1 MKPQTALSPEL
12 IAQMKSI
19 AFRTKFLVSET
30 FAGSYESAFKGRG
43 MQFEEVRPY
52 FPGDDIR
59 TIDWNVTARTGLP
72 HIKLFREERELT
84 LMFIVDVSASMRF
97 GTVKRFKSE
106 AAAEVAAILAH
117 TALKSNDKVGLII
130 FSDKVEHYIPPKKG
144 RAHIWRVIRDILTY
158 DSKATHTDITA
169 ALNYLNRVA
178 KRKLVAFLIS
188 DFQCEGYE
196 NALRRTAKHHDVIA
210 MTISD
215 PKEND
220 MPRVGLVT
228 LKDMESGEIIL
239 MDTGDRDVRRRFD
252 ETIRR
257 EREVRKN
264 TFNSCGV
271 SHIAISTD
279 GSTVEPIVQFFRK
292 RERRR

>member
-59 TIDWNVTARTGLP
+59 SIDWNVTARTGQP

-106 AAAEVAAILAH
+106 TAAEVAAILAH

-188 DFQCEGYE
+188 DFQCEDYE

-215 PKEND
+215 PKEKD
-220 MPRVGLVT
+220 MPKVGLVE
-228 LKDMESGEIIL
+228 LKDMESGETVL
-239 MDTGDRDVRRRFD
+239 LDTGDSDVRRRFD
-252 ETIRR
+252 ETMRC
-257 EREVRKN
+257 EREARKDL
-264 TFNSCGV
+264 FNACGV
-271 SHIAISTD
+271 SQIAISTD
-279 GSTVEPIVQFFRK
+279 GSTVEPIIQFFRK
-292 RERRR
+292 RERRK

>member
-1 MKPQTALSPEL
+1 MKTQAALSPEL
-12 IAQMKSI
+12 IAQMKRI

-52 FPGDDIR
+52 LPGDDVR

-144 RAHIWRVIRDILTY
+144 RAHIWRVIREILTY
-158 DSKATHTDITA
+158 DSIATHTDITA

-215 PKEND
+215 PKEKD
-220 MPRVGLVT
+220 MPEVGLIE
-228 LKDMESGEIIL
+228 LRDMESGESIL
-239 MDTGDRDVRRRFD
+239 LDTGDTAVRRRFD

-257 EREVRKN
+257 EREVRK
-264 TFNSCGV
+264 TLFASCGA

-279 GSTVEPIVQFFRK
+279 GSTVEPIIEFFRK

>member
-1 MKPQTALSPEL
+1 MKNQAALSPEL

-215 PKEND
+215 PKEKD
-220 MPRVGLVT
+220 MPEVGLVE
-228 LKDMESGEIIL
+228 LKDMESGETVL
-239 MDTGDRDVRRRFD
+239 LDTGARDVRRRFD
-252 ETIRR
+252 ETMRR
-257 EREVRKN
+257 EREARKDL
-264 TFNSCGV
+264 FNACGV
-271 SHIAISTD
+271 SHIGISTD
-279 GSTVEPIVQFFRK
+279 GSTVEPIIQFFRK